1 MAMKVENAATVRL
14 FHGSRAGI
22 SGKIAP
28 INRPECDFGKGFYL
42 GTESSQ
48 PLTLISSTSGSSRY
62 CVRSEYSAISE

>member
-28 INRPECDFGKGFYL
+28 ISRPECDFGKDGLLFREILEKKAEEL
-42 GTESSQ
+42 G
-48 PLTLISSTSGSSRY
+48 
-62 CVRSEYSAISE
+62 V